1 MRDLAFVGKEL
12 TDPGNP
18 GLEGNLMEFLFWSIV
33 GGLVGTAL
41 MDITGGLAEQLKITI
56 RGS

>member
-1 MRDLAFVGKEL
+1 
-12 TDPGNP
+12 
-18 GLEGNLMEFLFWSIV
+18 MEFLLWSII

-41 MDITGGLAEQLKITI
+41 MDIAGNFAEQLKITS

>member
-1 MRDLAFVGKEL
+1 
-12 TDPGNP
+12 
-18 GLEGNLMEFLFWSIV
+18 MEYLLWSIV

-41 MDITGGLAEQLKITI
+41 MDITGGLAEQLKITS

>member
-1 MRDLAFVGKEL
+1 MEL
-12 TDPGNP
+12 
-18 GLEGNLMEFLFWSIV
+18 LLWSII

-41 MDITGGLAEQLKITI
+41 MDIVGGLAELLKITS